1 LFFWDDDSDEVFEVA
16 SSKVR
21 KAAIRKRQPSREER
35 LRAQRYRK
43 LFAFISMV
51 VIIGG
56 SCVAGH
62 YNGTFVKAKIYA
74 KAETMRITS
83 QAGFKVNEILVAG
96 RSEIAKEEL
105 LGKLIIKK
113 DMPIFWLDVNDAQQ
127 ALTQISWVKNVTIS
141 RRLPDKIFV
150 DLEERKPAALWQH
163 DKQVQLVDRD
173 GIILITDDMKKWENL
188 PLIVGTGAVENL
200 PQLVDLLIA
209 EPLVKN
215 HIVSATRVGERRWD
229 IKFDT
234 GVVIKLPENDVEFAL
249 RRLVKVENEKQILSK
264 NVKVIDLR
272 KPERMVLELAKP
284 GEDVSLNKDKEVK
297 SGSGA

>member
-1 LFFWDDDSDEVFEVA
+1 MFFWDDDSDEVFEVA

>member
-1 LFFWDDDSDEVFEVA
+1 MFFWNDDSDEIFEVA

-43 LFAFISMV
+43 FFAFISMV

-127 ALTQISWVKNVTIS
+127 ALTQISWVKKVTIS